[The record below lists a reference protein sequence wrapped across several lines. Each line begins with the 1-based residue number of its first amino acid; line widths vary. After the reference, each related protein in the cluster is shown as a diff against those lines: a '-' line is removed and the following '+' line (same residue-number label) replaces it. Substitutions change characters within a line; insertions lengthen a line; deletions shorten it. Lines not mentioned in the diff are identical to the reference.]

1 MSVDQVG
8 FGHVLIDTRRV
19 TISSHEITKML
30 WIQSSAMSRLASIL
44 SINDSN
50 KNKRSSKKKNQC
62 EMKIDVCSTGSYYGL
77 PYLERSPSIMS
88 ISNNM

>member
-50 KNKRSSKKKNQC
+50 KTNHLQRKKPQS
-62 EMKIDVCSTGSYYGL
+62 EMKIDVCLTGSYYGL